1 MDAFLEEVTV
11 WKDRLLVN
19 SRKSFEEMT
28 AQRWI
33 RIILIIGAYML
44 VRPYLLRGAE
54 NRQKKLRQQE
64 AEELGLD
71 AGVSANTFRGKRTLP
86 KGRGERQG
94 RVLGEVGEEEGGDM
108 GKKSK

>member
-1 MDAFLEEVTV
+1 MEAFLEEATV

-19 SRKSFEEMT
+19 SRKSIEQMS

-44 VRPYLLRGAE
+44 VRPYLLKGAE
-54 NRQKKLRQQE
+54 NRQKKIRQRE

-71 AGVSANTFRGKRTLP
+71 AGVSANTFRGARKP
-86 KGRGERQG
+86 AGKGQG
-94 RVLGEVGEEEGGDM
+94 QGKVLGEVDGEGSGD
-108 GKKSK
+108 KATKRK

>member
-1 MDAFLEEVTV
+1 MDAFLEEATV

-44 VRPYLLRGAE
+44 LRPYLLKGAE
-54 NRQKKLRQQE
+54 NRQKKIREKE
-64 AEELGLD
+64 AEALGLD
-71 AGVSANTFRGKRTLP
+71 ASVSANTFRGAKKVP
-86 KGRGERQG
+86 VKGQG
-94 RVLGEVGEEEGGDM
+94 KVLGEVSGESGNKGT
-108 GKKSK
+108 KKK